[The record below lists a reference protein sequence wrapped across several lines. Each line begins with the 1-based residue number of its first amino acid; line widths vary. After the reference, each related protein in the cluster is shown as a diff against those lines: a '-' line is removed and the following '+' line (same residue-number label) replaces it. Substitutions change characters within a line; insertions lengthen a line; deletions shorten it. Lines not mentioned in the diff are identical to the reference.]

1 MLVIHGLDL
10 RRSGALPG
18 FLSSLA
24 TLLLLLGALTFV
36 RRRELS
42 VATAN
47 GLHAGFAALVLGN
60 VALHYFTARDPS
72 VAAMFIFYCL
82 GVGGVLYH
90 RAALLGL
97 LLLAY
102 GSWLGATLIAVPHAN
117 ALRDGLTIATSTGLG
132 YVLYLARMRAIL
144 HTDKLRRE
152 AERRRT
158 AAEEALLAVQ
168 RLQKS
173 LVEVVG
179 QTPEG
184 MVVHRQGRV
193 LFANR
198 SFADLFLLGPAEGLI
213 GTQLAML
220 MQLDEPAELSKPM
233 PPRELRSRRRDG
245 AAVML
250 EVGSTELEWEQQP
263 AILLSVR
270 DVTVR
275 HSATEARLA
284 QADKLLSLGRLA
296 ASAAHEINNPLSY
309 VIGNLNELERKGLSE
324 DSRRLVDDATQGA
337 QRVRA
342 IVTSLTAFARS
353 ERATSHSSSLTLC
366 MEAALTAVSQELTGL
381 AQLEIKRRF
390 ESELCVNADPPI
402 IEQLFVKLLSNAAHA
417 LRGRVGAQLSLSIEE
432 LEGQAQVTVA
442 DNGAGMSA
450 AVQKRLFE
458 PFFSTKSVGEGT
470 GLGLFYAHSVVQN
483 LGGTLSVVSA
493 PDRGTTFTVRLPMSR
508 SSVTDAPAPRTDA
521 PEAPPIGRDVLIIDD
536 DALVARSLARRLR
549 EHSVEIADSGERGL
563 ERMRQRSF
571 DCVLCD
577 LMMPG
582 LDGPG
587 VHARA
592 VLLGQAHKLI
602 FVTGGA
608 FTPAGE
614 QFLAS
619 VKNPVLSKPVDLKA
633 LRQTIEE
640 VARLKNQPPKERAD
654 RATLEG

>member
-10 RRSGALPG
+10 QRSGALPG
-18 FLSSLA
+18 FLGSLA
-24 TLLLLLGALTFV
+24 TLLLLLGALALV

-60 VALHYFTARDPS
+60 VSIHYWTARDPS

-82 GVGGVLYH
+82 GVGGLLYH

-102 GSWLGATLIAVPHAN
+102 GSWLGATLLAVPHAN
-117 ALRDGLTIATSTGLG
+117 ALRDGLTIATSTGLA

-158 AAEEALLAVQ
+158 SAEEALLALQ

-184 MVVHRQGRV
+184 IVVHRQGQV

-198 SFADLFLLGPAEGLI
+198 SFADLFLLGPAEGLV
-213 GTQLAML
+213 GTQVASL
-220 MQLDEPAELSKPM
+220 MHFDEAVELGKPV

-245 AAVML
+245 AVVML
-250 EVGSTELEWEQQP
+250 ELGSTELEWEQKP
-263 AILLSVR
+263 ALMLSVR
-270 DVTVR
+270 DVTAR

-309 VIGNLNELERKGLSE
+309 VIGNLSELERKGLSE
-324 DSRRLVDDATQGA
+324 DSRRLVGDATQGA

-353 ERATSHSSSLTLC
+353 ERPTSQSSSLSVC
-366 MEAALTAVSQELTGL
+366 MEAALTAVSQELNGL
-381 AQLEIKRRF
+381 APLEIERRF
-390 ESELCVNADPPI
+390 DPELYVNADPHVV
-402 IEQLFVKLLSNAAHA
+402 EQVFVKLLSNAAQA
-417 LRGRVGAQLSLSIEE
+417 LRGRVCATLTLSIEE
-432 LEGQAQVTVA
+432 LEGQAQIAVA
-442 DNGAGMSA
+442 DNGAGMST

-458 PFFSTKSVGEGT
+458 PFFSTKPIGEGI
-470 GLGLFYAHSVVQN
+470 GLGLFYSHSVVQT
-483 LGGTLSVVSA
+483 LGGTLSVLSA

-508 SSVTDAPAPRTDA
+508 SSDSLSPRA
-521 PEAPPIGRDVLIIDD
+521 AEPEAPSIKRDVLIIDD

-549 EHSVEIADSGERGL
+549 EHSVEVADSGERGL
-563 ERMRQRSF
+563 ERMRERSF

-608 FTPAGE
+608 FTPEGE
-614 QFLAS
+614 QFVAS

-633 LRQTIEE
+633 LRQAIEE

>member
-10 RRSGALPG
+10 QRSGALPG
-18 FLSSLA
+18 FLGSLA
-24 TLLLLLGALTFV
+24 TLLLLLGALALV

-60 VALHYFTARDPS
+60 VSIHYWTARDPS

-82 GVGGVLYH
+82 GVGGLLYH

-158 AAEEALLAVQ
+158 AAEEALLALQ

-184 MVVHRQGRV
+184 IVVHRHGQV

-198 SFADLFLLGPAEGLI
+198 SFADLFLLGPAEGLV
-213 GTQLAML
+213 GTQVASL
-220 MQLDEPAELSKPM
+220 MQFDDAVELSKPV

-245 AAVML
+245 AVMMVEL
-250 EVGSTELEWEQQP
+250 GSTELEWEQKP
-263 AILLSVR
+263 AFMLSVR
-270 DVTVR
+270 DVTAR

-309 VIGNLNELERKGLSE
+309 VIGNLSELERKGLSE
-324 DSRRLVDDATQGA
+324 DSRRLVGDATQGA

-342 IVTSLTAFARS
+342 IVASLTAFARS
-353 ERATSHSSSLTLC
+353 ERPTSHSSSLTAC
-366 MEAALTAVSQELTGL
+366 MEAALTAVSPELDGL
-381 AQLEIKRRF
+381 AQLEIERRF
-390 ESELCVNADPPI
+390 DPELYVNADPHV
-402 IEQLFVKLLSNAAHA
+402 IEQVFVKLLTNAAQA
-417 LRGRVGAQLSLSIEE
+417 LRGRASAALTLSIEE
-432 LEGQAQVTVA
+432 LEGQAQIAVA
-442 DNGAGMSA
+442 DNGAGMST

-458 PFFSTKSVGEGT
+458 PFFSTKPIGEGI
-470 GLGLFYAHSVVQN
+470 GLGLFYSHSVVQT
-483 LGGTLSVVSA
+483 LGGTLSVLSA

-508 SSVTDAPAPRTDA
+508 VSDSLSPRA
-521 PEAPPIGRDVLIIDD
+521 SEPEAPSIKRDVLIIDD

-549 EHSVEIADSGERGL
+549 EHSVEVADSGERGL
-563 ERMRQRSF
+563 ERMRERSF

-608 FTPAGE
+608 FTSDGE
-614 QFLAS
+614 QFVAS

-633 LRQTIEE
+633 LRQAIEE

>member
-10 RRSGALPG
+10 QRSGALPG
-18 FLSSLA
+18 FLGSLA
-24 TLLLLLGALTFV
+24 TLLLLVGALALV
-36 RRRELS
+36 RRHELS
-42 VATAN
+42 AATAN
-47 GLHAGFAALVLGN
+47 GLQAGFAALVLGN
-60 VALHYFTARDPS
+60 VSIHYWTARDPS

-82 GVGGVLYH
+82 GVGGLLYH

-158 AAEEALLAVQ
+158 SAEEALLALQ

-184 MVVHRQGRV
+184 IVVHRQGQV

-213 GTQLAML
+213 GTQVASL
-220 MQLDEPAELSKPM
+220 MQFDEPVELSKPV

-245 AAVML
+245 AVVML
-250 EVGSTELEWEQQP
+250 ELGSTELEWEQKP
-263 AILLSVR
+263 ALMLSVR
-270 DVTVR
+270 DVTAR

-309 VIGNLNELERKGLSE
+309 VIGNLSELERKGLSE
-324 DSRRLVDDATQGA
+324 DSRRLVGDATQGA

-353 ERATSHSSSLTLC
+353 ERPTSHSSSLTLC

-417 LRGRVGAQLSLSIEE
+417 LRGRAGAQLTLSIEE
-432 LEGQAQVTVA
+432 LEGQAQITVA

-458 PFFSTKSVGEGT
+458 PFFSTKPVGEGV
-470 GLGLFYAHSVVQN
+470 GLGLFYSHSVVHN

-493 PDRGTTFTVRLPMSR
+493 PDRGTTFTVRLPMNRVSD
-508 SSVTDAPAPRTDA
+508 SLSPRA
-521 PEAPPIGRDVLIIDD
+521 SEPEAPPIKRDVLIIDD

-549 EHSVEIADSGERGL
+549 EHSVEVADSGERGL